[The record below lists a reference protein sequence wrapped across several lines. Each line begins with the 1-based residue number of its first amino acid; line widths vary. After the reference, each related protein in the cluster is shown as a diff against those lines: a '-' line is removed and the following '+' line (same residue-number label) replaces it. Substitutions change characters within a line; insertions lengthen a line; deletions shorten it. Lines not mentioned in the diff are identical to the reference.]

1 MDDKEVRIAE
11 LERII
16 AEIGK
21 TADTA
26 MNEAHSMVGARIL
39 MDIRW
44 IQKLVARAQG
54 KSDD

>member
-1 MDDKEVRIAE
+1 MDEKDVKIAE

-26 MNEAHSMVGARIL
+26 MDEAHSMVGARML
-39 MDIRW
+39 MSIRW

-54 KSDD
+54 KADD

>member
-1 MDDKEVRIAE
+1 MDDKEKIAE

-26 MNEAHSMVGARIL
+26 MDEAHSMVGARML
-39 MDIRW
+39 MSIRW
-44 IQKLVARAQG
+44 IQKLVVRAQG
-54 KSDD
+54 KADD